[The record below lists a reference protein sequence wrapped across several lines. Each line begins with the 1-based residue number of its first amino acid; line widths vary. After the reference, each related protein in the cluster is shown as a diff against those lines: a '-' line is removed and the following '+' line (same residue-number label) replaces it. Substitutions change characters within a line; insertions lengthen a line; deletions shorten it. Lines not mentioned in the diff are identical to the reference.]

1 LGEPVQLPAQNR
13 SEGRGVPAN
22 HIPVLLDRIRA
33 LLTPALGLPGAV
45 AVDATLGLGGHAEGL
60 LRVLPDLRVVGL
72 DRDPQALAAS
82 RERLAFAAGRVE
94 FAHAVYDELPG
105 VLDRLGIPSVQAV
118 LFDLGVSSLQL
129 DLDDRGF
136 AYSRDAPLDMRMDPT
151 VGRTAADV
159 LNTYDEA
166 ALARVLRRYG
176 EEPFARRIAAAVVAE
191 RSRAP
196 FTTSARLADLVRTA
210 IPAAA
215 RRTGGNPAKRT
226 FQALRIEVN
235 AELDVLERA
244 LPAALDRI
252 AVGGRI
258 AVLAYHSLEDR
269 LVKRALVEV
278 TTARVPPDMPVVP
291 AGAEPTF
298 RLLTRGSEPPS
309 EAETAANPR
318 AASARLRAAQRVR
331 PDVTAG
337 PVARTR
343 AHTAPG
349 RPNPRLTSAHPAPG
363 SPVSEQPASGYSASE
378 RPVPARPAPERP
390 ACGPDPAPGPAGPPP
405 AARHVGRAGG
415 GRP

>member
-1 LGEPVQLPAQNR
+1 MQASHV
-13 SEGRGVPAN
+13 
-22 HIPVLLDRIRA
+22 PVLLDRVRA
-33 LLTPALGLPGAV
+33 LLTPAVAEPGAIT
-45 AVDATLGLGGHAEGL
+45 VDATLGLGGHAEAMLRALPGL
-60 LRVLPDLRVVGL
+60 RLIGL

-82 RERLAFAAGRVE
+82 RERLAFAQGRVT
-94 FAHAVYDELPG
+94 FAHAVYDELPA
-105 VLDRLGIPSVQAV
+105 VLDRLGVRAVQSV

-136 AYSRDAPLDMRMDPT
+136 AYSRDAPLDMRMDPST
-151 VGRTAADV
+151 GRTAADV

-176 EEPFARRIAAAVVAE
+176 EEPFARRIAAAVVRE
-191 RSRAP
+191 RAREP
-196 FTTSARLADLVRTA
+196 FTTSARLADLVRA
-210 IPAAA
+210 SIPAAA

-235 AELDVLERA
+235 TELDVLERA

-252 AVGGRI
+252 SVGGRI

-269 LVKRALVEV
+269 LVKRALADV

-298 RLLTRGSEPPS
+298 RLLTRGSEPPT

-318 AASARLRAAQRVR
+318 AASARLRAAERVR
-331 PDVTAG
+331 PSTSPATADSA
-337 PVARTR
+337 VRT
-343 AHTAPG
+343 HEH
-349 RPNPRLTSAHPAPG
+349 L
-363 SPVSEQPASGYSASE
+363 ASE
-378 RPVPARPAPERP
+378 RTGARR
-390 ACGPDPAPGPAGPPP
+390 
-405 AARHVGRAGG
+405 AARHPGRARG